1 MELNFTL
8 NHQSITLDVDPAR
21 PLLDVLRDDLGLTGT
36 KQGCDHEGECGACTV
51 LLDGVPVRSCLTPMG
66 KVAGRRVLTVEGLSP
81 DAGREID
88 ELHPLQAAFI
98 EVGAVQCGYCTPG
111 MLMAAKA
118 LLDRCKRSGADPSR
132 EQIIEALAG
141 NLCRCTGYKRIVQ
154 AVELTAARMRDD
166 ARLPKSPQTSEVSD
180 QPIIGG
186 DAIRTDSID
195 KVTGR
200 TQYVEDIRMEGML
213 YARVLRSPHHHAR
226 LVALDTTPAERLEGV
241 VCAVTAAGV
250 PGENGLGDYSR
261 DEPVLTP
268 IGATVKMRG
277 APVAL
282 VVATSPQEA
291 QAGAEA
297 IEVTY
302 EPLPH
307 TFALEEALAEDALA
321 IYEGGNVLT
330 TEAEAHGDLE
340 AAFDTA
346 DLILETTYRTAWQEH
361 SALEREALLGY
372 FGEDDQLTVVGGTH
386 EPHWQQGY
394 IAAALALD
402 PEDVRVIMPPTGG
415 SFGGKQDPWPFVA
428 TALATYHAR
437 RPVRLAYTR
446 RESFDASP
454 KRHPYRVRYR
464 LGATADGHLTGIHAR
479 VDANTGG
486 YDAHG
491 QYIPNYALTASG
503 GPYRYRAVNAY
514 AQSVYTN
521 GPKAGQFRGF
531 GSPQSIFALECAMDE
546 LAQRLDQDPLDFRR
560 QNAIEQSEISFLG
573 YPVAESLGYQEVLD
587 AIEPRYRDLLAAAAA
602 FNADQ
607 DEDSPLR
614 KAVGFSGMW
623 YRFGKSGSLR
633 VEAHAELAKDGRF
646 VVYCSAPDYGQG
658 SNTAMAQIAAEAL
671 GVPRER
677 VELVNADTARTPD
690 SGIQG
695 ASRATYFVGGAVC
708 QAVGAL
714 KRVIFA
720 TSAEM
725 LDCPPSNLAL
735 DADRVV
741 CKPDTNIPASQS
753 PNLPI
758 SQSTNLPTI
767 PLTAVAAEFERIGR
781 SRKVP
786 GLFDLSPLFPEET
799 RPEYVPLFVTGAQ
812 VAEVVVN
819 MRTGQVEVPR
829 VAAVHDVGRAI
840 NPIDA
845 RGQIEGAVV
854 MGLGTALME
863 EYIPGE
869 SEGFGDYYLPTT
881 MSMPEIEV
889 TLVEVPSF
897 EGPFGAKGLGEAAIL
912 PATPAIINGISR
924 AIGARMRTLPATPER
939 VRERASQR
947 LMDSQTSC
955 H

>member
-1 MELNFTL
+1 MNLSFVL
-8 NHQSITLDVDPAR
+8 NHRPTTLDVGPAR
-21 PLLDVLRDDLGLTGT
+21 PLLDVLRDDLGLTGA
-36 KQGCDHEGECGACTV
+36 KQGCDHKGECGACTV
-51 LLDGVPVRSCLTPMG
+51 LLDGKPVRSCLTPMG

-81 DAGREID
+81 GADCELD
-88 ELHPLQAAFI
+88 DLHPLQAAFI

-118 LLDRCKRSGADPSR
+118 LLDREPDPSR
-132 EQIIEALAG
+132 EEIVEALAG

-154 AVELTAARMRDD
+154 AVELAAARMRGDEERPQRSLKTFEVYNRDD
-166 ARLPKSPQTSEVSD
+166 HS
-180 QPIIGG
+180 IIGG
-186 DAIRTDSID
+186 DATRTDAIE

-200 TQYVEDIRMEGML
+200 AQYVEDIAMEGML
-213 YARVLRSPHHHAR
+213 YAQVLRSPHHHAR
-226 LVALDTTPAERLEGV
+226 LVALDTTPAERLEAV
-241 VCAVTAAGV
+241 VCVVTAADV

-268 IGATVKMRG
+268 VGETVKMRG

-282 VVATSPQEA
+282 VVAASPQQA
-291 QAGAEA
+291 QGGAEA
-297 IEVTY
+297 IEATY

-307 TFALEEALAEDALA
+307 TFELEEALAEDALP

-330 TEAEAHGDLE
+330 AEAEAHGDLE
-340 AAFDTA
+340 AAFEASDV
-346 DLILETTYRTAWQEH
+346 ILETTYRTAWQEH
-361 SALEREALLGY
+361 AALEREALLGY
-372 FGEDDQLTVVGGTH
+372 FEESDDAGRLTVVGGTH

-394 IAAALALD
+394 VAAALALD
-402 PEDVRVIMPPTGG
+402 PKNVRVMMPPTGG

-428 TALATYHAR
+428 TALATYYAR

-464 LGATADGHLTGIHAR
+464 IGATEDGHLTGIHAR

-491 QYIPNYALTASG
+491 QYIANYALTASG
-503 GPYRYRAVNAY
+503 GPYRYQAVDAY

-546 LAQRLDQDPLDFRR
+546 MAQRLDEDPLDFRR
-560 QNAIEQSEISFLG
+560 KNSIDQSSISFLG
-573 YPVAESLGYQEVLD
+573 YPVAESLGYEEVLA
-587 AIEPRYRDLLAAAAA
+587 AIEPRYRDFLAEAAA
-602 FNADQ
+602 FNAALDGG
-607 DEDSPLR
+607 STLR
-614 KAVGFSGMW
+614 KAIGFSGMW
-623 YRFGKSGSLR
+623 YRFGKPGSLR
-633 VEAHAELAKDGRF
+633 IEAHAELAQDGRF
-646 VVYCSAPDYGQG
+646 VIYCSAPDYGQG
-658 SNTAMAQIAAEAL
+658 TNTTMAQMAAEAL
-671 GVPRER
+671 GVPRGH
-677 VELVNADTARTPD
+677 VEVVNADTASTPD

-708 QAVGAL
+708 RAVGAL
-714 KRVIFA
+714 KQAIFA
-720 TSAEM
+720 TAAEM
-725 LDCPPSNLAL
+725 LDCPPSNLTL
-735 DADRVV
+735 DSDRVV
-741 CKPDTNIPASQS
+741 SNQPTNLPVSQS
-753 PNLPI
+753 TSLPI
-758 SQSTNLPTI
+758 HRSTNLPAVS
-767 PLTAVAAEFERIGR
+767 LTEIASEFDRIGK
-781 SRKVP
+781 SRRVP
-786 GLFDLSPLFPEET
+786 GVFDLSPLFPEET

-812 VAEVVVN
+812 AAEVIVN
-819 MRTGQVEVPR
+819 TRTGVVRVPR
-829 VAAVHDVGRAI
+829 VAAAHDVGRAI

-869 SEGFGDYYLPTT
+869 SSGFGDYYLPTT

-889 TLVEVPSF
+889 TLVEVPSL

-912 PATPAIINGISR
+912 PAAPAIINGISR
-924 AIGARMRTLPATPER
+924 AIGARIRTLPATPER
-939 VRERASQR
+939 VSERAR
-947 LMDSQTSC
+947 KR
-955 H
+955 